1 MCKNGQG
8 REKEVDWRLSRLGEL
23 YEALETN
30 QLPKLPNDPKL
41 LSIAYSSTHVVALY
55 EFTLRTFTISS
66 NEITQS
72 SITPIPSAR
81 KYTHI
86 HSVQKGLFSLSTLT
100 NTLLFDADKGT
111 FYTGKDGGWAGDYC
125 GTARDIID
133 TFKREWIH
141 VGKGDRLWTISDPN
155 GRIDVRMDKIEG
167 ISNDLIIDADVN
179 ISLCANQDVAHAI
192 SKKIYEENMIRE
204 MELQELLSEARSE
217 EDKPDGQSQT
227 ANTRILEGP
236 SPAQSLPKY
245 SSPHIMMM
253 GAPSTPSRPS
263 AIDTSLFW

>member
-1 MCKNGQG
+1 MCEDGEG
-8 REKEVDWRLSRLGEL
+8 REKEVGWGLRRLREL

-86 HSVQKGLFSLSTLT
+86 HSVQKSLFSLSTLT
-100 NTLLFDADKGT
+100 NTILFDAHKGT

-125 GTARDIID
+125 GTAREIID
-133 TFKREWIH
+133 TLKREWIH
-141 VGKGDRLWTISDPN
+141 VGKGDRLWTLTEHM
-155 GRIDVRMDKIEG
+155 GRIDVREDKIEG
-167 ISNDLIIDADVN
+167 ISKDLTLDANVN
-179 ISLCANQDVAHAI
+179 ISLYAFRDVSPSKTGERQDYYSLDNTLSNIYLTEEMKDRIDGI
-192 SKKIYEENMIRE
+192 STNPYRNIK
-204 MELQELLSEARSE
+204 
-217 EDKPDGQSQT
+217 
-227 ANTRILEGP
+227 
-236 SPAQSLPKY
+236 SPPIFS
-245 SSPHIMMM
+245 SSPSNGIQ
-253 GAPSTPSRPS
+253 PSIFH
-263 AIDTSLFW
+263 AQWQ